1 MDRFIQGPLADRGW
15 NLMRRIG
22 YAEQKVVGEEIGFTR
37 RLQGTPFPRFHAYTE
52 EKDGGLRI
60 SLHLDQR
67 ATTHGQQSAH
77 GGEYGGPLVER
88 ELDRIVSE
96 ITRVSKAPTA
106 PKPPE
111 PPEEKGFLARL
122 FGG

>member
-1 MDRFIQGPLADRGW
+1 MDRFIQGPLTDRGW

-22 YAEQKVVGEEIGFTR
+22 YAEQKVVGDEIGFTR

-52 EKDGGLRI
+52 EQNGGLRL

-67 ATTHGQQSAH
+67 ATTHGRQSAH
-77 GGEYGGPLVER
+77 GGEYAGPLVER
-88 ELDRIVSE
+88 ELERIAEAIRRLMS
-96 ITRVSKAPTA
+96 APPPPREEP
-106 PKPPE
+106 PKPS
-111 PPEEKGFLARL
+111 GFWANL

>member
-1 MDRFIQGPLADRGW
+1 
-15 NLMRRIG
+15 MRRIG

-52 EKDGGLRI
+52 EKNGGLRI

-67 ATTHGQQSAH
+67 AMTHGRQSAH

-88 ELDRIVSE
+88 ELDRIVEAIVRIS
-96 ITRVSKAPTA
+96 SAP
-106 PKPPE
+106 PPPREE
-111 PPEEKGFLARL
+111 PPASGGFFARL